1 MKLQVKYLFIIAAS
15 ALLSLVFTSPVTAQ
29 KREVQEKCLY
39 HFDDLQRKQ
48 TWTDSYNPAGLGLID
63 FNSSSFVEAYM
74 GSGKGDFVKYY
85 EANQSFNFGLRT
97 ASYTK
102 INKTTFFG
110 EIDYNNF
117 KGENMA
123 WSGLIYPERYLMTV
137 GNDVPAQKM
146 KESYKLKG
154 GLSAPLLPKL
164 NFGLQVNYETA
175 MMAKRRDL
183 RHRTDLLDF
192 EAITGIVYKGEKI
205 NIGASYIYRKFYENI
220 TFSKISDD
228 VNEFQ
233 GYIFKGLWYGV
244 FDRWDV
250 REMDLSRPFLEVS
263 QGVSGQ
269 LEYVE
274 GGFRFLNEITY
285 KYRDG
290 YTGQGLEKALS
301 QDQISTF
308 EYKGNAQLES
318 GDVRHYLKVNTLYT
332 DGVNYD
338 KISTQ
343 EVIGG
348 LNVEIQ
354 YGRNKIF
361 SKRSFDF
368 NALYELAIGRHKCS
382 PDWNLSAGYTH
393 HSHMAVSSLTIPFYL
408 TQNVKINSAFGKVN
422 KNFVFSYGMIDVSLM
437 AGYREGSG
445 NPLKLENSNPTAPL
459 VAEEILLEQREDLLN
474 REFEYMIKGRAFGEA
489 GVRVSR
495 FVTSKNALGA
505 VYLDAKY
512 SLVQAGDVYYHAGN
526 SSQFFSLALGFS
538 F

>member
-1 MKLQVKYLFIIAAS
+1 MKLQVKYLF
-15 ALLSLVFTSPVTAQ
+15 ALTALALFSLVFTSPATAQ
-29 KREVQEKCLY
+29 KGEVQEKCLY

-63 FNSSSFVEAYM
+63 FNSSSFMEAYM

-85 EANQSFNFGLRT
+85 EPNQSFNFGLRT

-102 INKTTFFG
+102 IKKTTFFG

-117 KGENMA
+117 RGENMA
-123 WSGLIYPERYLMTV
+123 WSGNIYPERYLMGV
-137 GNDVPAQKM
+137 GNDVAAQKR

-154 GLSAPLLPKL
+154 GLSVPILPKL

-192 EAITGIVYKGEKI
+192 EAITGLLYKAEKF
-205 NIGASYIYRKFYENI
+205 NLGVSYHYRKYYENVV
-220 TFSKISDD
+220 FSKISDEIN
-228 VNEFQ
+228 VFQ
-233 GYIFKGLWYGV
+233 GYIFKGLFFGV

-250 REMDLSRPFLEVS
+250 REMDLSRPFLDVI
-263 QGVSGQ
+263 QGLSGQ
-269 LEYVE
+269 IEYVE
-274 GGFRFLNEITY
+274 GGFRLLNEFTY

-290 YTGQGLEKALS
+290 YTGSGLEKAYS
-301 QDQISTF
+301 QNLASIF
-308 EYKGNAQLES
+308 EYKGSAQLES
-318 GDVRHYLKVNTLYT
+318 GNVRHYLKVNSLYS

-338 KISTQ
+338 KISTV

-348 LNVEIQ
+348 LNVDVQ

-382 PDWNLSAGYTH
+382 PEWNLSAGYTH
-393 HSHMAVSSLTIPFYL
+393 YAHMAVSSLTIPFYL
-408 TQNVKINSAFGKVN
+408 TQSVKVNSGFAKVN
-422 KNFVFSYGMIDVSLM
+422 KNFVFSKGMVDLSLM
-437 AGYREGSG
+437 GGYREGSG
-445 NPLKLENSNPTAPL
+445 TRIKLENSNTSAPF
-459 VAEEILLEQREDLLN
+459 VADDILLEQREDLLN
-474 REFEYMIKGRAFGEA
+474 REFEYLTKGRAFGEA
-489 GVRVSR
+489 GLRVSK

-505 VYLDAKY
+505 LYLEAKY
-512 SLVQAGDVYYHAGN
+512 SLVQAQNIIYHAGN
-526 SSQFFSLALGFS
+526 DSQFISLALGYS